1 MHSLLTL
8 TFNFLLLCNYL
19 SRVIALVVHV
29 EARQEPTFEYMV
41 NLILLVS
48 EGIFIDIKK
57 VLFVSTIEYYNW
69 ESFVFEYDPCDT
81 Y

>member
-1 MHSLLTL
+1 MKNGIAVSDIVFAETEDLPM
-8 TFNFLLLCNYL
+8 L
-19 SRVIALVVHV
+19 S
-29 EARQEPTFEYMV
+29 
-41 NLILLVS
+41 LILLVS
-48 EGIFIDIKK
+48 KGIFIDIKK